1 MVSLNVVATWAD
13 QLNASGRFTSS
24 TSMREQKKGDRSKS
38 GEGAAIVRRTGR
50 TAVPAS
56 SDAGTLRP
64 YDQWY
69 AASRF
74 TNL

>member
-50 TAVPAS
+50 TAV
-56 SDAGTLRP
+56 RP
-64 YDQWY
+64 NDQWY

-74 TNL
+74 TNR